1 MRYWSDVMIMSDI
14 CVLSDDDGDGL
25 VDEDCADAYK
35 GQAYGG
41 NVKRDK
47 MN

>member
-1 MRYWSDVMIMSDI
+1 MIMSDI
-14 CVLSDDDGDGL
+14 CVLSDDDGAGL